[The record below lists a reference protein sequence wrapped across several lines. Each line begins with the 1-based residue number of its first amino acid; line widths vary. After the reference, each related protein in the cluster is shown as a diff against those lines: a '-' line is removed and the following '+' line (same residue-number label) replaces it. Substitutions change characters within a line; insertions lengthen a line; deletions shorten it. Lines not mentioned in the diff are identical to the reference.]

1 MSREENH
8 PEDKKL
14 SAVKSWFTRS
24 ISFGGVHGSS
34 TSLAA
39 AAASKGQSEGNGNN
53 GEDQDTWGGFNT
65 TLKQLSMRRTKV
77 SMETE
82 KEGVPGS
89 PSMTPRNVTPLV
101 PLTPLRWKS
110 NPSEQDELQSA
121 AATVERSRLGLS
133 ASNVTVS
140 SEEHCRS
147 NLPTDGSEVENKED
161 RDIDVQTKTVQST
174 AEADESEDDS
184 LAMESPSGQDMKASP
199 GDDVMTMTI
208 DFLRARLLAERSAS
222 KAAKQRI
229 QELGTKVM
237 ELEEKLEQVIEDKKK
252 AEKCAEEA
260 LLKLLT
266 GNFSQVADCTARAA
280 QSIASLSPPEGLHVA
295 SGLASGGEEIKE
307 ELQRV
312 ESSVGDFSRTNSIGS
327 SLESKDSGDS
337 RRKSPQVRSE
347 DRSDVDGNGDVWV
360 TPKHMFVSEGESPK
374 KLDNRAAIENR
385 LRKMWCQLSA
395 DMSTLAKDSNKEEF
409 AQEQLMNWMDQVP
422 AVLQDRSPHKPV
434 EQTQG
439 NGGQQ
444 KAMYP
449 RESHFELSPPEGLRG
464 KVTVQADAKSMQR
477 EWDRNCYESE
487 QRMGQSNQ
495 RDYPRSDYNNGPHD
509 LADDFV
515 TPHHGVYRS
524 KSSTDCSHPHM
535 PKSDARKGF
544 YSDSDLWG
552 VDLHGRDTSMDSQ
565 HNEGNIEHR
574 QGLAYPAVVE
584 HPLRQVERSAAVPRM
599 DGSDS
604 RVWSEKQLQPEYQDT
619 YFQQTGA
626 QCVRRQIGYPPTY
639 CERDFQGR
647 PYAHASLNQSAQDG
661 YRNSQI
667 DNGGA
672 HPMLDIRDGNHRQR
686 DSNHP
691 YRSYHQSERNHRHG
705 HRRSHSAD
713 SSNWPA
719 EEDYRVADVP
729 QQQRNL
735 SGVIHPSHP
744 VHPGRKN
751 YNFYDRDHHPS
762 YEDDLIIRHEPGH
775 RQDKNLDIKTHGFEQ
790 PLPHEATQNR
800 PVDTPEPKLFLGYG
814 PAYDAP
820 RDYSPNSQQSRV
832 SNKSNVTDVLLRL
845 QKAKASIQKSGSDRA
860 RSSTDFSKPEHCMDH
875 RVHSTRC

>member
-1 MSREENH
+1 
-8 PEDKKL
+8 
-14 SAVKSWFTRS
+14 
-24 ISFGGVHGSS
+24 
-34 TSLAA
+34 
-39 AAASKGQSEGNGNN
+39 
-53 GEDQDTWGGFNT
+53 
-65 TLKQLSMRRTKV
+65 
-77 SMETE
+77 
-82 KEGVPGS
+82 
-89 PSMTPRNVTPLV
+89 
-101 PLTPLRWKS
+101 
-110 NPSEQDELQSA
+110 
-121 AATVERSRLGLS
+121 
-133 ASNVTVS
+133 
-140 SEEHCRS
+140 
-147 NLPTDGSEVENKED
+147 
-161 RDIDVQTKTVQST
+161 
-174 AEADESEDDS
+174 
-184 LAMESPSGQDMKASP
+184 
-199 GDDVMTMTI
+199 MTMTI

-360 TPKHMFVSEGESPK
+360 TPKHIFVSEGESPK

-775 RQDKNLDIKTHGFEQ
+775 RQDKNLDIKVSLRPFLLDDWASNTRRICFVHCNFVFSVPRKMLKSFTASLIMLQ
-790 PLPHEATQNR
+790 RVTTSLLVSPSYCRFYNIFTACAYVDPWVRAASAT
-800 PVDTPEPKLFLGYG
+800 
-814 PAYDAP
+814 
-820 RDYSPNSQQSRV
+820 
-832 SNKSNVTDVLLRL
+832 
-845 QKAKASIQKSGSDRA
+845 
-860 RSSTDFSKPEHCMDH
+860 
-875 RVHSTRC
+875 